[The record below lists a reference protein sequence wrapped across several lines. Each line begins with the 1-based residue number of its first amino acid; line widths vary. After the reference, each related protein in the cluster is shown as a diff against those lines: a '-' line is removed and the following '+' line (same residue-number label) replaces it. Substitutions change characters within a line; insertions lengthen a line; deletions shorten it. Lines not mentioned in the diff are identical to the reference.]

1 MKYIKTY
8 ESFKTNETMDMMT
21 MPVDPIKGAADVY
34 SDVAKYLGNKFTEAT
49 TKVEEAAQ
57 SVVEEIGSK
66 AGQVLDSVE
75 KYFGVN
81 ADELT
86 YDMVVDKL
94 KATNESFVDRYDST
108 DPYGDE
114 SLGSPLSDVKGGPI
128 QKIGSILQNIF
139 GINIL
144 TFGLLGTFLTW
155 LLGSGVNPAMSMLY
169 SIIGF
174 VVVHIV
180 RKLVAMAS

>member
-8 ESFKTNETMDMMT
+8 ESFNVNETLDMMT
-21 MPVDPIKGAADVY
+21 MPVDPIAGAADVY
-34 SDVAKYLGNKFTEAT
+34 TDVAKYLGNKFNQAV
-49 TKVEEAAQ
+49 TKVEEAAE
-57 SVVEEIGSK
+57 SVVEKIGSK
-66 AGQVLDSVE
+66 ANEVLDSVE
-75 KYFGVN
+75 KYFRVN
-81 ADELT
+81 PNELT

-114 SLGSPLSDVKGGPI
+114 SLGSPLSDVKGGVI
-128 QKIGSILQNIF
+128 QKIGNILQNIF

-144 TFGLLGTFLTW
+144 SFGLIGTFLTW
-155 LLGSGVNPAMSMLY
+155 ILGFAVNPAMSIIY

-180 RKLVAMAS
+180 RKLVAMVS